1 MAKKTTSTPKTGK
14 NIQIPV
20 CPDTWKTIKTSNT
33 QKKDLYIQWNKGETE
48 AQSTFS
54 IKVGGCGRRRKNNVG
69 WIHNGNLSLKEP
81 IYIYGQLEDIITEIN
96 KYLSENITRWACW
109 TPSKNGENSQGAPVN
124 YQGWLRFN
132 RNAEALCFLSK
143 FYRLHSCPENPA
155 EITALIHNPC

>member
-1 MAKKTTSTPKTGK
+1 MAKKTTSTPKTINNG
-14 NIQIPV
+14 QIPV
-20 CPDTWKTIKTSNT
+20 CHDTWRTIKTSNT
-33 QKKDLYIQWNKGETE
+33 QKKVLYIQWNKGETE
-48 AQSTFS
+48 AKSTFS

-143 FYRLHSCPENPA
+143 FYRLHSCPENPT

>member
-1 MAKKTTSTPKTGK
+1 MAKKSTSNTKTG
-14 NIQIPV
+14 NNGQIPV

-33 QKKDLYIQWNKGETE
+33 QKKVLYIQWNKGETE

-69 WIHNGNLSLKEP
+69 WIHNGNLSLKKS
-81 IYIYGQLEDIITEIN
+81 INIYGQSVEIITEIN
-96 KYLSENITRWACW
+96 KYLPDNITMWACW
-109 TPSKNGENSQGAPVN
+109 TPSKNGENSQGARVN

-132 RNAEALCFLSK
+132 SNAEALCFLSK

-155 EITALIHNPC
+155 KITALIQNPC